1 MPTKEIDVMHLAGLI
16 ALIGLPFSKSKNA
29 LFGPYHVAA
38 ILAHMVRNGVCAN
51 AAIASFWAEA
61 GKDPHKEIKRR
72 DRRKVRF
79 PTDQWLFRLFGSIS
93 PEEMEERC
101 DLMLDAQMKI
111 IRGAGIMND
120 AVIDIVDVHNV
131 PHYGKKKDKHVVR
144 TKHKNGT
151 GKAESYATLLTT
163 SGDYPYCT
171 AVTRLFAKRTKA
183 DIVAKLLDARARRG
197 IGALITMLDRG
208 FFTVAVMQA
217 FADRG
222 LHFIMGAVRT
232 AAVKKALDEYIAG
245 TRKAVSR
252 CTIRS
257 GKKSFTFTLCIVEK
271 TEVKKGKEKKV
282 HVLYATNLPDAVVY
296 APGFDIDELY
306 GKRWDIESNYR
317 KVEEVRLRTVSRDHS
332 ARTFF
337 FFMSPV
343 FLNMW
348 AAYNQ
353 REKAAREAA
362 EAAAPEEGPRQA
374 DQAPASAGC
383 EGKEE
388 EEAEEPAAAADD
400 EEDEQGEKEE
410 EGDKESKPA
419 DLGGGGGAP
428 DHGKIVRLAAEV
440 QNRPK
445 RKYYK
450 ISLIFIIDIAA
461 KFRESILSWSYYRN
475 KITRRIEE
483 FVESMAAAH

>member
-111 IRGAGIMND
+111 MRGAGIMND

-163 SGDYPYCT
+163 SGGYPYCT
-171 AVTRLFAKRTKA
+171 AITRLFAKRTKA
-183 DIVAKLLDARARRG
+183 DIVAKLLDGRARRG

-245 TRKAVSR
+245 TRKAISE

-282 HVLYATNLPDAVVY
+282 YVLYATNLPDAVVH
-296 APGFDIDELY
+296 APGFNIDELY

-388 EEAEEPAAAADD
+388 EEVEEPAAAADD

-419 DLGGGGGAP
+419 DLGGGGAP